1 MHATSVFRSLAL
13 LTAAGAV
20 VAQGPA
26 APRGIESLL
35 PASTYAVAQF
45 GGLAACSD
53 VATHLPLGRLVADF
67 LAKVP
72 QDVKAER
79 LERGLE
85 MAAQQVQQRL
95 QHAGVRPADLR
106 AMLARPMAL
115 AMGRLTI
122 EGMGPSVALV
132 IDQGNDGEAVQR
144 VWVALVQMAVHLHE
158 GLAVGNST
166 AGDVPVQT
174 VTLPN
179 GFSILAGTLGNC
191 FVVTNSRGYLAEMA
205 AVAAGQAKRLDR
217 PGWVREAQDGA
228 AAVPL
233 AALAINLAG
242 VNNSLRPHLPYEAE
256 AWADA
261 FGLGALDTIRV
272 ESVAGAHGGIDR
284 CEVQLGGSKQGLL
297 KAISGRPVELGF
309 ANACSKNT
317 VLFGAETID
326 LAALLDAGQRCFDL
340 LPLPAREEMKRE
352 IGREL
357 RRELRH
363 IGLTPAELERLLR
376 AFGGSLGY
384 ALAIEPGA
392 LPKPE
397 LLLHLT
403 VRDADT
409 VGALLQR
416 LEAMTTREA
425 RIEWKT
431 RRVGDHDVRFCNVQP
446 PGADLQFSPGYVL
459 SGDSLWVASDTA
471 ALVRALRTDGDD
483 CLATQPDFQQLA
495 QASRGASSVL
505 HVRWF
510 RGVEL
515 GWRNV
520 ETLLYSLVDAHADEI
535 GFGSDALPDQETLA
549 KALGCSSLIY
559 RVDDA
564 GMRWEVRGPIT
575 LGTVLAGFGSL
586 ADQVLDRASGKV
598 F

>member
-1 MHATSVFRSLAL
+1 MHAIPIRSLAL
-13 LTAAGAV
+13 LAAAGAV

-26 APRGIESLL
+26 TPRGIESLL

-45 GGLAACSD
+45 GGLAACTD
-53 VATHLPLGRLVADF
+53 AATQLPLGRLVADF

-72 QDVKAER
+72 AEVKEER

-85 MAAQQVQQRL
+85 MAAHQVQQRL

-106 AMLARPMAL
+106 TVCSRPMAL
-115 AMGRLTI
+115 ALGRLTI

-132 IDQGNDGEAVQR
+132 IDQGNDTEAVQR
-144 VWVALVQMAVHLHE
+144 VWTALVQMAVHLHE
-158 GLAVGNST
+158 GLDVGSST
-166 AGDVPVQT
+166 AGDVPVQS

-179 GFSILAGTLGNC
+179 GFTILSGTLGNC

-205 AVAAGQAKRLDR
+205 AVAAGQAKRFDR
-217 PGWVREAQDGA
+217 LGRAPEARDVA
-228 AAVPL
+228 TVPL

-242 VNNSLRPHLPYEAE
+242 INNSLRPHLPYEAE

-261 FGLGALDTIRV
+261 FGLGALDAIRV
-272 ESVAGAHGGIDR
+272 ESVAGALGGIDR
-284 CEVQLGGSKQGLL
+284 CEVELGGSKQGLL

-309 ANACSKNT
+309 AAACSKNT

-326 LAALLDAGQRCFDL
+326 IAAMLDAGQRCFDL

-363 IGLTPAELERLLR
+363 AGLTPAELERLLR
-376 AFGGSLGY
+376 AFGGSFGY
-384 ALAIEPGA
+384 ALAVEPGA

-397 LLLHLT
+397 LLLHLG

-425 RIEWKT
+425 GLEWKT

-446 PGADLQFSPGYVL
+446 PGADLQFTPSYVL
-459 SGDSLWVASDTA
+459 AGGSLWVASDTA

-483 CLATQPDFQQLA
+483 SLATQPDFQELA
-495 QASRGASSVL
+495 QTSRGASSVL

-520 ETLLYSLVDAHADEI
+520 ETLLYSLIDAHADEL
-535 GFGSDALPDQETLA
+535 GFGSDALPDQETMA
-549 KALGCSSLIY
+549 KALGCSSMIY

-564 GMRWEVRGPIT
+564 GMRCELRGPIT
-575 LGTVLAGFGSL
+575 LGGLLAGFGSL